1 MLIFVILLI
10 LITMVGDRQDSLDQP
25 QFAERHIGHKWQ
37 TQGWGLPRVSYH
49 RCAAQPH
56 RRMDGRTPFALGSPL
71 GLQCVSGVLEEDERV
86 ERRLL
91 HPKPRASIKER
102 RATWGNPGWLG

>member
-25 QFAERHIGHKWQ
+25 QFAERHIVHKWQ

-49 RCAAQPH
+49 MCAAQPH
-56 RRMDGRTPFALGSPL
+56 RRMDGRTPFAVGSPL
-71 GLQCVSGVLEEDERV
+71 GLQCVSGVLV
-86 ERRLL
+86 
-91 HPKPRASIKER
+91 KNA
-102 RATWGNPGWLG
+102 AVCGY